1 MRLRRL
7 SWITTVL
14 VGLALGSPLPGTV
27 AGTVETASAGA
38 PAKASASSGKSTK
51 KQDRGKQSLSKSK
64 SKKRDKRAR
73 AERSKKT
80 KVCKREKGKR
90 KCRWTARFDGH
101 AVAEAKLR
109 EEPLAKP
116 SGEIWLYSINFREEV
131 HVNIYDENGELD
143 PDVMA
148 QLDHLFR
155 CRRTGEER
163 AVDPRLYEI
172 LSTIYDQFGQQR
184 IELVSGFRNQPNQ
197 GSRHYHASAMDIKIP
212 GVSVKELYE
221 FATGLDTGGMGI
233 GKYPTSGFVHV
244 DWRAPGEKSYRWTD
258 YSGPDD
264 DEGKKPRRR
273 KRQPNS

>member
-1 MRLRRL
+1 MRLRKL

-14 VGLALGSPLPGTV
+14 VGLALGSPLPGTDG
-27 AGTVETASAGA
+27 AASAAA
-38 PAKASASSGKSTK
+38 PGKSAAASGKSTQK
-51 KQDRGKQSLSKSK
+51 KSGARQDKKSK
-64 SKKRDKRAR
+64 QGKKSKRDKRAR

-90 KCRWTARFDGH
+90 KCRWMARFDGH
-101 AVAEAKLR
+101 AVASAKLR
-109 EEPLAKP
+109 EEPLPKP
-116 SGEIWLYSINFREEV
+116 SGDVWLYSINFREEI
-131 HVNIYDENGELD
+131 HVNIYDESGELD

-172 LSTIYDQFGQQR
+172 LSIIHDQFGQQR
-184 IELVSGFRNQPNQ
+184 IELVSGFRNQPNE
-197 GSRHYHASAMDIKIP
+197 GSRHYHASAMDIRIP
-212 GVSVKELYE
+212 GVSVRELYE
-221 FATGLDTGGMGI
+221 FAAGLDTGGMGI

-264 DEGKKPRRR
+264 DEGKKKPRRR

>member
-7 SWITTVL
+7 SWITTLL
-14 VGLALGSPLPGTV
+14 VGLALGSPLPGTYD
-27 AGTVETASAGA
+27 AANAEA
-38 PAKASASSGKSTK
+38 PARSSASSGKSTK
-51 KQDRGKQSLSKSK
+51 KQARGKQG
-64 SKKRDKRAR
+64 KKRSKGAR

-90 KCRWTARFDGH
+90 RCRWMARFDGH

-109 EEPLAKP
+109 EEPLPRP
-116 SGEIWLYSINFREEV
+116 SGEIWLYSINFREEI

-184 IELVSGFRNQPNQ
+184 IELVSGFRNQPNE
-197 GSRHYHASAMDIKIP
+197 GSRHYHASAMDIRIP
-212 GVSVKELYE
+212 GVSVRELYE
-221 FATGLDTGGMGI
+221 FATSLDAGGMGI